1 MVHNSMGKKKVEEM
15 KSHRER
21 FVQGAKER
29 GVPEEEANRLFD
41 MLEAFA
47 NYGFNKCLPARARVV
62 DWCTGRVVRVGE
74 IVRGEAKGVWVV
86 SLDEAR
92 LRLVPRPVV
101 AAFPSGKAQVYALR
115 TATGRVLEATANH
128 PVYTPEGWRP
138 LGTLAPGDYVAL
150 PRHLSYRPSSTWRAT
165 SWTFWASPW
174 PKAISVTLPAFTSI
188 PPPRRSSPPWR
199 RLCGPSPTPASGW
212 SGAGGGPRLRRPR
225 GPEARGGRGG
235 LPEADG
241 ASRA

>member
-1 MVHNSMGKKKVEEM
+1 MSEDLVVHNSMGKKKVEEM

-150 PRHLSYRPSSTWRAT
+150 PRHLSYRPSLHLEGHELDLLGFALAEGHLRHPSGVYLYTSSEEELAAMEEALRAFPNT
-165 SWTFWASPW
+165 R
-174 PKAISVTLPAFTSI
+174 IRVV
-188 PPPRRSSPPWR
+188 WR
-199 RLCGPSPTPASGW
+199 RGWPTFT
-212 SGAGGGPRLRRPR
+212 
-225 GPEARGGRGG
+225 
-235 LPEADG
+235 
-241 ASRA
+241 

>member
-1 MVHNSMGKKKVEEM
+1 G
-15 KSHRER
+15 
-21 FVQGAKER
+21 G
-29 GVPEEEANRLFD
+29 
-41 MLEAFA
+41 
-47 NYGFNKCLPARARVV
+47 CLPARARVV

-150 PRHLSYRPSSTWRAT
+150 PRHLSYRPSLHLEGHEHMAEAEVYWDRVEAVEPLGEEEVFDLTVEGT
-165 SWTFWASPW
+165 HTFVA
-174 PKAISVTLPAFTSI
+174 
-188 PPPRRSSPPWR
+188 
-199 RLCGPSPTPASGW
+199 
-212 SGAGGGPRLRRPR
+212 
-225 GPEARGGRGG
+225 E
-235 LPEADG
+235 
-241 ASRA
+241 